1 MDGKLKGLE
10 IFLAVALLFGF
21 VTLVSAADF
30 PEKPIE
36 ILMPYGA
43 VGGTTAIQRNVA
55 DNMAKHLGKQVIIT
69 PAIGA
74 GGTVAGEKI
83 AHRTKPDGYTLISV
97 SSGTNGAA
105 LYTKKDITYKEDD
118 FTYLLQTHAS
128 YLALVAAPNAPF
140 RTLEEFLDFAKKNPN
155 TIKHASTGVGTGG
168 HLCYEYIK
176 LKAGGLK
183 IDLVPFRTAPEV
195 TKAIVSGVTLS
206 ASLFGGSGGP
216 NDEIQKS
223 AEGGAR
229 ILAVTSPERLKP
241 WPDVPTFKEK
251 GIDLVWSAWW
261 GIGGPKGLPD
271 NVLRVLKDAL
281 YKAIE
286 DPQIRKVA
294 ESGGYKFEVR
304 KHEEFTAFVKEYNKI
319 VEMVVRE
326 AKIPK
331 N

>member
-1 MDGKLKGLE
+1 MNWKLIRSRKFWVA
-10 IFLAVALLFGF
+10 IFVLAFAS
-21 VTLVSAADF
+21 TSAAEY

-36 ILMPYGA
+36 ILLPYGVA
-43 VGGTTAIQRNVA
+43 GGSAAIDRLIA
-55 DNMAKHLGKQVIIT
+55 DIMSKQLPKPVILT

-83 AHRTKPDGYTLISV
+83 AKRTKPDGYTLIQV
-97 SSGTNGAA
+97 NSGTNGVA

-128 YLALVAAPNAPF
+128 NLALVAAPNAPF
-140 RTLEEFLDFAKKNPN
+140 KTLEEFLAFARKNPN
-155 TIKHASTGVGTGG
+155 SIKHASTGVGTGG
-168 HLCYEYIK
+168 HFCYEYIK

-195 TKAIVSGVTLS
+195 TKAVVSGVTHS
-206 ASLFGGSGGP
+206 ASVFGGSGGP

-229 ILAVTSPERLKP
+229 ILAVTSAERLKP
-241 WPDVPTFKEK
+241 WPEVPTFKEK
-251 GIDLVWSAWW
+251 GIDLVWGAWW

-271 NVLRVLKDAL
+271 KVLLVLKDAL
-281 YKAIE
+281 YRAIE
-286 DPQIRKVA
+286 DPQVAKIA

-326 AKIPK
+326 AKIPQ